1 MRDICTPRSCRVHCR
16 SEAERALDAAGDTDQ
31 HTDSERHELYDV
43 STRSIRDARVILAH
57 ADMALIAAVRRGE
70 WPDGRRVSL
79 REGAKQA
86 RAAQRVD
93 PAPGA
98 PAGEVRIGD
107 FRTVLAD
114 VPSGSVGAI
123 VTDVP
128 WPPCAG
134 YEPGLYDD
142 LGKHAARLLRPGGAI
157 AALVGQRYL
166 PELAAGLAAHLDY
179 VWTMAYVTPNGRHDN
194 EHLFSWFYPV
204 LIYCNGSFR
213 PPLVW
218 GSDLARAG
226 WDVIDALPRDAAYAQ
241 HDYAKS
247 PAGMGALVERVSS
260 RGDLVIDPFA
270 GSNPVGRA
278 CATLGRRFLGCD
290 LYPRR

>member
-134 YEPGLYDD
+134 WEPGLYDD
-142 LGKHAARLLRPGGAI
+142 LARHAARLLAPGGAI
-157 AALVGQRYL
+157 AALVDQPYAF
-166 PELAAGLAAHLDY
+166 ELETALRAHLRY
-179 VWTMAYVTPNGRHDN
+179 VWTIAYVIPKGQRNSLNVFSWWYPVIVCSNGR
-194 EHLFSWFYPV
+194 
-204 LIYCNGSFR
+204 FR
-213 PPLVW
+213 GFGW
-218 GSDLARAG
+218 GSDQIVAG
-226 WDVIDALPRDAAYAQ
+226 FDLVEAIPRNADYAQ
-241 HDYAKS
+241 HNYAKS
-247 PAGMGALVERVSS
+247 PDGMGELVERISEP
-260 RGDLVIDPFA
+260 GDLVLDPFA

-278 CATLGRRFLGCD
+278 CAALGRRFLGCD
-290 LYPRR
+290 LHT